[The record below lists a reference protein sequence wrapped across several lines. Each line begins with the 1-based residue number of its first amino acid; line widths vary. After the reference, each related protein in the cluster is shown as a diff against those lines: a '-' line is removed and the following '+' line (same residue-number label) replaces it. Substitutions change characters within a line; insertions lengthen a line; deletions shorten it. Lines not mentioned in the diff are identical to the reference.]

1 MCHRLE
7 RVHWPGS
14 YGRRHILK
22 RLWNRIPA
30 PDFGCTFSQI
40 VVNFFNQLVPIE
52 RCIYLLYNVPT
63 FWTMYLPF
71 EQCTYL
77 LTDVPTYWKMYRPI
91 EWFTYLYFD
100 IPTYFVMF
108 LPIVWCTYLMNA
120 APTYVTL
127 FSAPPK
133 ACCARS
139 NYGYRVLLRWLL
151 KSLTLM

>member
-1 MCHRLE
+1 MGHKKWPAQDEMCHRLE

-22 RLWNRIPA
+22 RLWDRIPA

-52 RCIYLLYNVPT
+52 RCIYLLYN
-63 FWTMYLPF
+63 
-71 EQCTYL
+71 
-77 LTDVPTYWKMYRPI
+77 VPTYWKMYRPI